1 MNYNYYVEE
10 LKQFEAFQKLL
21 DKEREFL
28 TLSQILED
36 ISIDDDSKI
45 RFNERLKQTKSDII
59 ELKNSIN
66 IFNIWFYGGFE
77 LWTLILISI

>member
-66 IFNIWFYGGFE
+66 IFNI
-77 LWTLILISI
+77 